1 MGADVVDYAIVA
13 LLGGVTGCGEL
24 MTRYRDAPARSLTN
38 PSAGAYITLN
48 VTAAVIALALVR
60 VFNVDFGL
68 TGEELRWTQVLVAG
82 LGAMALFRTSIFIA
96 KVGDE
101 DIGMGPSGVLQSL
114 LKVADRGVDRTR
126 AKARA
131 SEVAKAMAGVS
142 FEKAQVALPSYC
154 FALMQ
159 NVTTEEQEAV
169 AENIVG
175 KLRNATS
182 MSDSTKALAL
192 GLALMNV
199 VGDGVLLAAVSSLGD
214 EIKASPAA
222 GGASS

>member
-1 MGADVVDYAIVA
+1 MVADVVDYAIVG

-24 MTRYRDAPARSLTN
+24 MTRYRDAPVRALTN
-38 PSAGAYITLN
+38 LSAGAYIALN
-48 VTAAVIALALVR
+48 VIAGVSALALMR
-60 VFNVDFGL
+60 VFSIDFGL
-68 TGEELRWTQVLVAG
+68 TGAEERWTQVLVAG
-82 LGAMALFRTSIFIA
+82 FAALAFFRTSIFIA
-96 KVGDE
+96 RVGNQ
-101 DIGMGPSGVLQSL
+101 DIGMGPSGVLQAL

-131 SEVAKAMAGVS
+131 RQVASAMKNVS

-159 NVTTEEQEAV
+159 NVTTDEQEAV
-169 AENIVG
+169 AQNIVG
-175 KLRNATS
+175 KLRNADEKL

-214 EIKASPAA
+214 EIKKDAA
-222 GGASS
+222 

>member
-1 MGADVVDYAIVA
+1 MGADFVDYFLVA
-13 LLGGVTGCGEL
+13 LLGAATGCGEL
-24 MTRYRDAPARSLTN
+24 MTRYRDAPLRSLKN
-38 PSAGAYITLN
+38 MSATAYVALN
-48 VTAAVIALALVR
+48 ALAGIVGLALLR

-68 TGEELRWTQVLVAG
+68 TDSNQLRWTQILVGG
-82 LGAMALFRTSIFIA
+82 LAAMALFRTSLFIA
-96 KVGDE
+96 HVGDE

-131 SEVAKAMAGVS
+131 GEVAKAMQSVS
-142 FEKAQVALPSYC
+142 FDKAQGPLPPYC

-169 AENIVG
+169 AQNIVG
-175 KLRNATS
+175 KLRASTN

-192 GLALMNV
+192 GLALMNI
-199 VGDGVLLAAVSSLGD
+199 VGDGVLLAAVRSLGD
-214 EIKASPAA
+214 EIKGLP
-222 GGASS
+222 